1 METSLLYNK
10 ISFNNKNRRPNIN
23 KEKVSNWLQNISK
36 REGYEIVDLNYTFC
50 SDDSLLDIN
59 IQYLNHNYYTDIITF
74 DLSDVPREIEGD
86 IYISIDR
93 VKENAKLIHSSF
105 EIELMRVIAHGL
117 VHLIGY
123 KDKTKADSKRM
134 RNKEE
139 ECLLLYGEFHVP
151 REIER

>member
-1 METSLLYNK
+1 METSLSYNN
-10 ISFNNKNRRPNIN
+10 ISFYNKNRRPKIN
-23 KEKVSNWLQNISK
+23 KDKVSSWLTNISE
-36 REGYEIVDLNYTFC
+36 REGYKIIDLNYTFC
-50 SDDSLLDIN
+50 NDDSLLEIN

-93 VKENAKLIHSSF
+93 VKENAKLNHSNF

-117 VHLIGY
+117 LHLMGY

-139 ECLLLYGEFHVP
+139 DCLLLFK
-151 REIER
+151 